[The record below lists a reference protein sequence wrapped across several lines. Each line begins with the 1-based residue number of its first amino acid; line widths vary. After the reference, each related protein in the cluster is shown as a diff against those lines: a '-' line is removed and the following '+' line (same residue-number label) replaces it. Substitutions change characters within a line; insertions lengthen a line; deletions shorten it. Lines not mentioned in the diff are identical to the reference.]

1 MTSQNPLA
9 EPPPAM
15 TDSALAA
22 VLHDG
27 WGLAPARLQRVASEQ
42 DITARVDDRYFLKVS
57 NPAISPELIDLEIKA
72 MAHLARYCDVE
83 IPRIVPDAFG
93 DPLRPVTGDDGRRSY
108 ARLITRVS
116 GIPLEGTAITSDRAE
131 AIGVLAARVNRG
143 LAGFFHPAAGRE
155 VDWDPRYARALYDRD
170 PALDLSDLSDVADRV
185 ANLPERTAALP
196 SAVQHG
202 DLTLTNL
209 LADGPSIAVVDFGDM
224 NHSADVCDLAIA
236 LNSVLRNTSEART
249 EGTWALAR
257 AVIDGYQSIRPLSP
271 DEVDVLGELVL
282 ARLLVTVVITRQ
294 RASVA
299 GVDQIY
305 AGQWEASSRTLLP
318 ELAALSQDEL
328 ADRFHGIAGTRRSP
342 RRQAQAQAQR
352 PESPAD
358 LRSRRT
364 RALGGTISPLFYREP
379 LTIVRGA
386 GTWLYDHDGVAYLDA
401 YNNVAVVGHS
411 NPAVTAAVT
420 EQIRVLNTHS
430 RYLHPGIVELAER
443 LVATLPPE
451 LDSCLFTPSGTEANE
466 LAWRFATEYTGGDGA
481 IIAEHAYHGSTRW
494 MTDLSSNEWPPGHAP
509 AAIATIRAPAGADDP
524 VTEEQ
529 AAERVVAAADTLKR
543 RGHRPALV
551 LVDPGFTSEGIRDAP
566 PAYLRGI
573 AAGARQVGALF
584 LADEVQSG
592 YGRSGTHFWRHAAAD
607 FTPDLVTI
615 GKPMGAGYPIGATIT
630 RREVMDRLAARY
642 EYFSTFAG
650 TAVAAAAA
658 HAVLDVIAERS
669 LVASAGAIGQRL
681 RDGVRGIAE
690 RHAILG
696 EVRGTGLICGV
707 DLFPGEARA
716 ARPLATA
723 FLESL
728 KRNRVLAGLTGPH
741 GTVLKIRPPLI
752 WTSEHVSHFLAGLEL
767 TVEQAGL
774 DRLGPKAA
782 DANL

>member
-1 MTSQNPLA
+1 MTSSNPLA

-15 TDSALAA
+15 TDPALAA
-22 VLHDG
+22 VLQDG
-27 WGLAPARLQRVASEQ
+27 WGLAPARLQRVASEG
-42 DITARVDDRYFLKVS
+42 DITARVDDGYFLKVS

-83 IPRIVPDAFG
+83 IPRTVPASNG
-93 DPLRPVTGDDGRRSY
+93 DLMRTIKGDDGRCSF

-116 GIPLEGTAITSDRAE
+116 GTALEGTPITIDRAE
-131 AIGVLAARVNRG
+131 AIGVLAARINRG
-143 LAGFFHPAAGRE
+143 LAGFFHPAAGRD
-155 VDWDPRYARALYDRD
+155 VDWDPRYASRLYGRD
-170 PALDLSDLSDVADRV
+170 PALDLSALSELAERVAD
-185 ANLPERTAALP
+185 LPERTAALP

-209 LADGPSIAVVDFGDM
+209 LADRGPVVEGAAIAVVDFGDM

-236 LNSVLRNTSEART
+236 LNSVLRNTSEARA

-271 DEVDVLGELVL
+271 DEIDVLGELVL

-305 AGQWEASSRTLLP
+305 AGQWEASSRTLLR

-328 ADRFHGIAGTRRSP
+328 ASAFHGIAGTRRSP
-342 RRQAQAQAQR
+342 RRRGQR
-352 PESPAD
+352 PPGSGE
-358 LRSRRT
+358 LRSRRAS
-364 RALGGTISPLFYREP
+364 ALGGGISPLFYRQP
-379 LTIVRGA
+379 LAIDRGA
-386 GTWLYDHDGVAYLDA
+386 GTWLYDRDGVAYLDA
-401 YNNVAVVGHS
+401 YNNVAVVGHA

-420 EQIRVLNTHS
+420 EQLRVLNTHS

-494 MTDLSSNEWPPGHAP
+494 MTDLSSNEWPEGYVPGAV
-509 AAIATIRAPAGADDP
+509 ATIKAPTGADDP
-524 VTEEQ
+524 VTEAQ
-529 AAERVVAAADTLKR
+529 AAERVVAAAETLHR
-543 RGHRPALV
+543 RGHKPALV

-566 PAYLRGI
+566 AAYLRGI
-573 AAGARQVGALF
+573 AAGARQVNALF

-607 FTPDLVTI
+607 FTPDIVTI

-630 RREVMDRLAARY
+630 SREIMDRLAARY

-658 HAVLDVIAERS
+658 NAVLDVITERS
-669 LVASAGAIGQRL
+669 LVTAAGTIGQQL
-681 RDGVRGIAE
+681 RDGIRGLAD
-690 RHAILG
+690 RHSMLG

-707 DLFPGEARA
+707 DLFPAETRA
-716 ARPLATA
+716 PKPLAVQ

-728 KRNRVLAGLTGPH
+728 KRNRVLAGLTGPQ

-752 WTSEHVSHFLAGLEL
+752 WTSEHVTHFLDTLES
-767 TVEQAGL
+767 TVVQAGIEH
-774 DRLGPKAA
+774 
-782 DANL
+782 